1 MLLLSCR
8 LSDTILSF
16 ALHYDLY
23 ISISAIK
30 SSASGGDLTE
40 VRFPSRD
47 RDEVELKEQADNG
60 ELIPRSALAMV
71 TEILFQL

>member
-1 MLLLSCR
+1 MQLCDS
-8 LSDTILSF
+8 ILSF
-16 ALHYDLY
+16 AFHYDLY

-47 RDEVELKEQADNG
+47 RDEVELKEEADSG
-60 ELIPRSALAMV
+60 
-71 TEILFQL
+71 